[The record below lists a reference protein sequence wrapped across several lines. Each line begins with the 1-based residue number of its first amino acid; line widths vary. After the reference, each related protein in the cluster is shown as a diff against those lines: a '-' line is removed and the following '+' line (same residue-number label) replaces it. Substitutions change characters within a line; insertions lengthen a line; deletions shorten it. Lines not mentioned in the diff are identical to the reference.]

1 MTSLTY
7 VSTATQTLTK
17 RDFVALLA
25 QCRES
30 NARNGITGML
40 LYKDGNFMQMLEGPP
55 AVLKRRFLAIRLDH
69 RHDSVVTLDEQV
81 TEARRFSEWSMA
93 FWNLNTINPDSIP
106 GYADF
111 ADIPLIAP
119 EFKSEPA
126 RAYELMLVLRNS
138 L

>member
-7 VSTATQTLTK
+7 VSSATQSFTN
-17 RDFVALLA
+17 RDLVALLA

-40 LYKDGNFMQMLEGPP
+40 LYKDGNFMQTLEGPP
-55 AVLKRRFLAIRLDH
+55 AVVKRRFLAIRHDF
-69 RHDSVVTLDEQV
+69 RHDGVVTLAEQV
-81 TEARRFSEWSMA
+81 YEGRLFSDWSMA
-93 FWNLNTINPDSIP
+93 FWNLNTIDPDNVP

-119 EFKSEPA
+119 EFKSDPA
-126 RAYELMLVLRNS
+126 RALELMLILRNS